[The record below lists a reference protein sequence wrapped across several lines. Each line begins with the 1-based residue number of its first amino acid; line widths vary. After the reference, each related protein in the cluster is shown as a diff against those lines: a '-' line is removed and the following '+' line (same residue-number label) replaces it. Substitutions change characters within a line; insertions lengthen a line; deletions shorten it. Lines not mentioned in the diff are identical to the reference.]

1 MPRYVAFLRAINVGG
16 RFVKMAELAGHF
28 HALGHTDVDTFIA
41 SGNVI
46 FRSRSRSATALARLI
61 EDGLAPLL
69 GYRSET
75 FVRSE
80 DEVRAL
86 AQRASAQ
93 QTAYRAS
100 VAPQGGV
107 NVALMT
113 LPLSPAQ
120 AVALAALRSELDDFS
135 HSGTEVYWMCKSK
148 QSDSKFSNAVFERK
162 LATKATF
169 RRTSMLER
177 LAGRLRAQPGEA

>member
-16 RFVKMAELAGHF
+16 RFVKMAELAAHF
-28 HALGHTDVDTFIA
+28 KTLGHADAETFIA

-46 FRSRSRSATALARLI
+46 FRSRSRSATALARSI
-61 EDGLAPLL
+61 EEGLEPLL
-69 GYRSET
+69 GYRSEA

-80 DEVRAL
+80 DEVQAL
-86 AQRASAQ
+86 AQRASARQ
-93 QTAYRAS
+93 AEYRAS
-100 VAPQGGV
+100 VAPQGEV

-120 AVALAALRSELDDFS
+120 ALALAALRSELDDFS

-162 LATKATF
+162 LATQATF
-169 RRTSMLER
+169 RRASMLER
-177 LAGRLRAQPGEA
+177 LAIHCGRPPQ